1 MRFIQKKLLSVIFF
15 ISLTPVIIFA
25 SEGDNSMVRQMMLLV
40 FQLALILFAAKYMG
54 KLFNH
59 FHFPSVIGELFAGII
74 IGPFLLGKIPLP
86 GLPHGLFG
94 DFIFLN
100 PSAALPVS
108 NELYALS
115 VIASILLLFMVGLE
129 TDLNLFLRYSFPSIV
144 IGGSGVVFSFIA
156 GTGIASYFLN
166 EPFMHPQALFLG
178 VISTATSVGI
188 TARIL
193 SSRKKINSPEGVT
206 ILGSAVI
213 DDVLGIILLAIVI
226 GISASNLGMMNWAH
240 IGRTSIKALSVWLIF
255 TALGLTFSKYI
266 SQFLKTFKTS
276 SSIGI
281 MSFGLALLFAGIFE
295 SAGLAMII
303 GAYVMGLSLSNT
315 DLSYVIQESLHNVYE
330 FFIPIFFCI
339 SGMFVDFSVFSNSK
353 ILIFA
358 LSYSLVAYIA
368 KIIGCGLPSRL
379 FKFNNTG
386 AARIGIGM
394 VPRGE
399 VALIIVGIGLS
410 HGILNEELTGVAILM
425 VLITSVLAPVQ
436 LDQLLKKKRSGVE
449 KGMMVDEH
457 IQTDYLFPSEAI
469 TELVSNKLISYFQS
483 EGFFINIIEGE
494 NHIYHVRRHNT
505 FFTFQ
510 FQNTK
515 LSFSTH
521 ADDIPYIRNIMYE
534 TLLDLNQT
542 IEKLKAVVKP
552 EELKKELRSRS
563 TQSDKIN
570 KNLQFSKI
578 LDKNCI
584 ITHLEANSKKD
595 IIRSLVNVLN
605 ENNYLLDEN
614 DVLNAVLERENA
626 MSTGL
631 QNGIALPHGKTDAVK
646 KMTMAIGL
654 KPEGIDF
661 QSLDGKPS
669 KVFILVVSRKN
680 TAEPHIQLLSEIGK
694 RLHTQKAIN
703 ELLTCKN
710 KEEIL
715 NFFIK

>member
-1 MRFIQKKLLSVIFF
+1 MKKTFWKILPFSLLILLVPQF
-15 ISLTPVIIFA
+15 VFA
-25 SEGDNSMVRQMMLLV
+25 SDANSMVEQMMILV
-40 FQLALILFAAKYMG
+40 FQLAIILFAAKYMG
-54 KLFNH
+54 KLFEKM
-59 FHFPSVIGELFAGII
+59 HFPSVIGELFAGII

-94 DFIFLN
+94 DFLFNN
-100 PSAALPVS
+100 PAAALPVS
-108 NELYALS
+108 NELYAFS

-144 IGGSGVVFSFIA
+144 IGGMGVVFSFLA
-156 GTGIASYFLN
+156 GTGMASFFLK

-226 GISASNLGMMNWAH
+226 GIAASKLGMMNWAH
-240 IGRTSIKALSVWLIF
+240 IGRTSVKALSVWLIF
-255 TALGLTFSKYI
+255 TVLGLVFATKI
-266 SQFLKTFKTS
+266 SRYLKTFKKA

-303 GAYVMGLSLSNT
+303 GAYVMGLSLSKT
-315 DLSYVIQESLHNVYE
+315 DLSYLIQESLHNIYE
-330 FFIPIFFCI
+330 FFVPIFFCI
-339 SGMFVDFSVFSNSK
+339 SGMFVDFTVFNNWK
-353 ILIFA
+353 ILLFGLA
-358 LSYSLVAYIA
+358 YTLAAYIA
-368 KIIGCGLPSRL
+368 KMIGCGIPARF

-386 AARIGIGM
+386 AIRVGIGM

-436 LDQLLKKKRSGVE
+436 LDHLLKKKTSGVE
-449 KGMMVDEH
+449 KGSMVDEH
-457 IQTDYLFPSEAI
+457 IQTDYSFPSSAI
-469 TELVSNKLISYFQS
+469 TELVANKLISYFQN
-483 EGFFINIIEGE
+483 EGFFINIIEGD
-494 NHIYHVRRHNT
+494 NHIYHVRRQNT
-505 FFTFQ
+505 FLTFQ
-510 FQNTK
+510 FQDSTI
-515 LSFSTH
+515 SFSTH
-521 ADDIPYIRNIMYE
+521 SDDIPYIKNIMYE

-552 EELKKELRSRS
+552 EELKQDLRNGNETASKERKMRLALDRLLL
-563 TQSDKIN
+563 SD
-570 KNLQFSKI
+570 
-578 LDKNCI
+578 CI
-584 ITHLEANSKKD
+584 IMNLEGDDKES
-595 IIRSLVNVLN
+595 IITQLVDK
-605 ENNYLLDEN
+605 LDEKHLLI
-614 DVLNAVLERENA
+614 DKEEAISSIMERENA

-631 QNGIALPHGKTDAVK
+631 QYGVALPHGKTDAVK
-646 KMTMAIGL
+646 HMTMAIGL

-661 QSLDGKPS
+661 QSLDGKPA
-669 KVFILVVSRKN
+669 KVIILVASRKH

-694 RLHTQKAIN
+694 KLYSEEAVET
-703 ELLTCKN
+703 LLKCKN
-710 KEEIL
+710 QEEVR